1 MISVHRLSMR
11 RLPDEVRDPAFARM
25 VEDGYRPVLVL
36 PFEEREGV
44 PEVFVVLSK
53 VGAAPSLS
61 PLLIALAVIQVC
73 ALIAQVVGIAL
84 R

>member
-11 RLPDEVRDPAFARM
+11 RLPDEVRDPSFSRM

-53 VGAAPSLS
+53 VGTGPSLI
-61 PLLIALAVIQVC
+61 PMLIALAVIQVC